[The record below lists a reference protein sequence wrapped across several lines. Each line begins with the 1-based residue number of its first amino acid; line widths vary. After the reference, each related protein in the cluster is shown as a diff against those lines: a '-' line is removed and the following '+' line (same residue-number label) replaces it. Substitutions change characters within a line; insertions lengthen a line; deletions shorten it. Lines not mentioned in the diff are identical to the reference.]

1 MRLRK
6 KSSGL
11 SFMKKLVFVGSKFD
25 NKVTNYNR
33 VKLGF
38 SGAPT
43 IGPDLGV
50 SGCFLGRATLRS
62 AGRIGRWRSIR
73 CRFSPRLPPVRL
85 WQR

>member
-1 MRLRK
+1 
-6 KSSGL
+6 
-11 SFMKKLVFVGSKFD
+11 MKKLVFVGSKFD

-50 SGCFLGRATLRS
+50 SGCCLGRAT
-62 AGRIGRWRSIR
+62 
-73 CRFSPRLPPVRL
+73 
-85 WQR
+85 

>member
-50 SGCFLGRATLRS
+50 SGCCLGRATLRS
-62 AGRIGRWRSIR
+62 AGWIGRWRSIR
-73 CRFSPRLPPVRL
+73 CRFSLRLPPVRL